1 MKKIFSSIALAL
13 ILSLASHAQTNI
25 PQLINFQSVARD
37 NNGSPIVSQSV
48 LVRLTLREGSA
59 SGTALYCATH
69 QATTNAYGSFS
80 ISLNRNALGTGCNG
94 AAPTPFE
101 NLNWLSGSKWMQIEY
116 QAPGGSF
123 VDLGAA
129 EMASSPFSLSSG
141 TAEKVKGVELTGASQ
156 GQVLRFDANQLKW
169 VPSTF
174 TATDN
179 QTLSLNGSQLSIS
192 NGNSVTLPAAAQSDW
207 TNTSGNIY
215 NNNNG
220 SVGIGTVPSSNF
232 KLDVTGS
239 SRFKLSGGSV
249 FSQLDGNSFFLRDLN
264 TSANRLSLTTDGK
277 DAFSAYY
284 NGNPVVDLGRSIT
297 TNSGYLDLRNNFNQ
311 FTTRMLVS
319 ATNAAGRIDLYE
331 GSTPTVL
338 ISNTTLSGG
347 FLQTNGPNG
356 LPNIRLSSLNGYPNN
371 GFLSIA
377 NDVGTSKVAIYVDAS
392 GQGTVTGDVKNFRME
407 HPTDPEKEIWYASV
421 EGPEAGAYVRG
432 TATLINGEVTITF
445 DEHFQLVG
453 NSQTMTVSLTP
464 LSEDSKGLA
473 VVEKTATGFT
483 VKELMKGKGN
493 YSFDWEAKAVRKGY
507 ESYRVVRDKKEFQQ
521 TEVAPLKEETK

>member
-1 MKKIFSSIALAL
+1 MKKLFTSLAL
-13 ILSLASHAQTNI
+13 TVSLSAFTFAQTNV
-25 PQLINFQSVARD
+25 PQLINFQAVARD
-37 NNGSPIVSQSV
+37 NNGSPIISQSV

-94 AAPTPFE
+94 AGGTPFE

-141 TAEKVKGVELTGASQ
+141 TAEKVKGMELTGAAN

-169 VPSTF
+169 VPSTI

-179 QTLSLNGSQLSIS
+179 QTLSLNGTQLSIS
-192 NGNSVTLPAAAQSDW
+192 NGNSVTLPAASQSDW
-207 TNTSGNIY
+207 TNVAGNIY
-215 NNNNG
+215 NNNAGN
-220 SVGIGTVPSSNF
+220 VGIGTVPTSTF
-232 KLDVTGS
+232 KLDVNGS
-239 SRFKLSGGSV
+239 SRFRLTGGTV
-249 FSQLDGNSFFLRDLN
+249 YSQLDGSSLFLRDISS
-264 TSANRLSLTTDGK
+264 SANRLSLTTEGK

-284 NGNPVVDLGRSIT
+284 NGNPVADFGRSLT
-297 TNSGYLDLRNNFNQ
+297 SNSGYLDLRNNFNQ
-311 FTTRMLVS
+311 YTTRMLTS

-331 GSTPTVL
+331 GSTQTVVL
-338 ISNTTLSGG
+338 SNTTASGG
-347 FLQTNGPNG
+347 FMQTLGPNG
-356 LPNIRLSSLNGYPNN
+356 QYNVRLSSLNGYPNN
-371 GFLSIA
+371 GFLSVG
-377 NDVGTSKVAIYVDAS
+377 NDVGTFKAAMYVDAS
-392 GQGTVTGDVKNFRME
+392 GQGTITGDVKNFRME
-407 HPTDPEKEIWYASV
+407 HPNDPEKEIWYASV

-432 TATLINGEVTITF
+432 TAKLVDGEVKVTF
-445 DEHFQLVG
+445 DDHFQLVG
-453 NSQTMTVSLTP
+453 NFETMTVSLTP
-464 LSEDSKGLA
+464 LSADSKGLA
-473 VVEKTATGFT
+473 VIEKTATGFT

-507 ESYRVVRDKKEFQQ
+507 ENYRVIRDKKETLQN
-521 TEVAPLKEETK
+521 EVAPLKTETK